1 MESSRVW
8 KTRVSRCLPPFSGTR
23 SGSRMKPSTSRHSNC
38 WCRRHLNGL
47 NERTQ
52 FSNAFPLKDGLLG
65 GELARRMRCPA
76 AITSPIIPSS
86 VSPTKGL
93 FMHWNLVTV
102 AGMIALGFAIG
113 TLSGMLGIGGGVLV
127 MPALIFIF
135 GMTHTM
141 AVGTSLGMLLPP
153 IGIAAFLTYYR
164 AGQVDLTAAAL
175 LAVGFMAGAY
185 VGAVL
190 VTKQIIPAGAL
201 RPTFAFFLLYVA
213 GNMLFR
219 SEGRVADVLYT
230 QVKTIALMIAFAL
243 SFILLR
249 RIGKRWERS
258 ISMLEIYAQRL
269 ERALPPAYVI

>member
-1 MESSRVW
+1 
-8 KTRVSRCLPPFSGTR
+8 
-23 SGSRMKPSTSRHSNC
+23 
-38 WCRRHLNGL
+38 
-47 NERTQ
+47 
-52 FSNAFPLKDGLLG
+52 
-65 GELARRMRCPA
+65 
-76 AITSPIIPSS
+76 
-86 VSPTKGL
+86 
-93 FMHWNLVTV
+93 MHWNFTTA
-102 AGMIALGFAIG
+102 AGMVALGIVIG
-113 TLSGMLGIGGGVLV
+113 TISGMLGIGGGVLV
-127 MPALIFIF
+127 IPALMFIF

-175 LAVGFMAGAY
+175 LAVGFIAGAY

-190 VTKQIIPAGAL
+190 VTRQIIPASVL
-201 RPTFAFFLLYVA
+201 RPLFAFFLLYVA

-243 SFILLR
+243 SFVLLR

-258 ISMLEIYAQRL
+258 ISMLEIYRQRL
-269 ERALPPAYVI
+269 ERPLPPDYEI